1 MAVPGTQGSFMVV
14 TDTFGLPKNAP
25 NRENALKW
33 LEIVA
38 SVEGQDAFNPIK
50 GSIPARL
57 DADKSL
63 YDAYLTWSMNDFATN
78 ALCPSIAH
86 GSAAPEGFITELND
100 AVNIFITTKDRDG
113 FLKAIR
119 NAAEDYID

>member
-1 MAVPGTQGSFMVV
+1 
-14 TDTFGLPKNAP
+14 
-25 NRENALKW
+25 
-33 LEIVA
+33 
-38 SVEGQDAFNPIK
+38 
-50 GSIPARL
+50 
-57 DADKSL
+57 
-63 YDAYLTWSMNDFATN
+63 MNDFATN
-78 ALCPSIAH
+78 ALWPSIAH